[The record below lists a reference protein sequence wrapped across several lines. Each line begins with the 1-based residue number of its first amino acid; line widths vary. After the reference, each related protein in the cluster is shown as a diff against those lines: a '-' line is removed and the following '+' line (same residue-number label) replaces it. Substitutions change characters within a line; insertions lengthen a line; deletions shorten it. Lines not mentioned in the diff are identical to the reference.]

1 MPKLQVGR
9 RGGAGEIVSLPS
21 AESAWSVVPFAMLR
35 QAGFPLRLLD
45 DLQSFTV
52 QQGAVALLGRHG
64 ELSAL
69 VEQIKV
75 KLSEV
80 PAVNRGR
87 ILTRVGMMLPLGDR
101 EVRRCV
107 SSAPAVALTLQQY
120 RSRLRDLHDAC
131 DKYSSMFVGALDES
145 RRAVVAKFADPAL
158 RDVLLLSNDR
168 RHADFVDWLDRFS
181 GVVDGHARRMTDLLA
196 MYLQRVCAKNET
208 HSHFGP
214 IAIARM
220 DSTAH
225 CIQWS
230 TGELRRL
237 VFCTHWA
244 GERLGAVLTADPML
258 RKSVRPR
265 RRPLVFAEGG
275 GLSRYAFTTT
285 TGMPDDWRF
294 IELGR
299 RELDGDELWLWQRC
313 DGCRSIG
320 ELRGAWPADRGKSL
334 DEVLRQLVEDQWIIS
349 EWEIPIGEP
358 FPLRVLTE
366 HLAEHLGTAAA
377 KQAER
382 GIAVISGFERALA
395 DFAVAATQ
403 RRSTLLA
410 EIKEDFAQITGG
422 PANRSSGRHYADRS
436 VLFEEALG
444 EVQDLAL
451 GADLASFLGGELSVV
466 YDMALLVPRLR
477 MRRERE
483 ILRGWVRRRF
493 GLGVPVRLGR
503 FYAEFFADRAALDE
517 QCTEVDVELSEVD
530 RQLTELL
537 LVGAP
542 PGLREVEVPRARLEE
557 FFARYPREPAAVCNP
572 DVMFAARDRTA
583 LAAGEFTA
591 VVGDCHSL
599 REVLTHSSVAPV
611 LATGAPELLSAVYAG
626 YLRLLDDDEVLV
638 DLARSHPDKT
648 GAQLVYP
655 CPDLEVHG
663 RSPKPRDQV
672 LHPDQL
678 YLLAREDRVE
688 LRADGITGRIRLMAP
703 LAGGPSIRQDPLSPF
718 SFPRHFGGIGLR
730 AVNRSHLPRI
740 RCGRIVLQ
748 RERWR
753 IPADR
758 LRGWQP
764 AAKVLGHDAAGFLA
778 ACRLREELD
787 LPRCGFVKIPGEPK
801 PVFVDWA
808 APLLVR
814 QLFRLA
820 RKATGSVELTELL
833 PGKDDLWLEHGG
845 DRYTSELRCAVF
857 SR

>member
-1 MPKLQVGR
+1 MGV
-9 RGGAGEIVSLPS
+9 
-21 AESAWSVVPFAMLR
+21 AENVDLSRVESTWLVVPFAMLR
-35 QAGFPLRLLD
+35 QAGFAFRLLD
-45 DLQSFTV
+45 NLQNSTV
-52 QQGAVALLGRHG
+52 RQGVADLLGRCG
-64 ELSAL
+64 ELNVLIA
-69 VEQIKV
+69 QIKA

-80 PAVNRGR
+80 PAINRGR
-87 ILTRVGMMLPLGDR
+87 ILSRVGMMLPLEDR
-101 EVRRCV
+101 EVRLCV
-107 SSAPAVALTLQQY
+107 SSAPAVELMLQQY
-120 RSRLRDLHDAC
+120 LSRLRDLHDAC
-131 DKYSSMFVGALDES
+131 DKYDSMFVGVLDES
-145 RRAVVAKFADPAL
+145 RRAVVAMFADPAL

-168 RHADFVDWLDRFS
+168 RHADFVAWLDRFS
-181 GVVDGHARRMTDLLA
+181 GVVDHHARKMTDLLA
-196 MYLQRVCAKNET
+196 MYLQRVCAKNEM

-214 IAIARM
+214 ITIARM
-220 DSTAH
+220 DSTARG
-225 CIQWS
+225 IQWS
-230 TGELRRL
+230 TGKLRRL

-244 GERLGAVLTADPML
+244 GERLAAVFTADPML
-258 RKSVRPR
+258 RESVRPR
-265 RRPLVFAEGG
+265 RLPLVFAEGG
-275 GLSRYAFTTT
+275 RLSRYAFTTT
-285 TGMPDDWRF
+285 TGMPDAWRF
-294 IELGR
+294 IEVDR
-299 RELDGDELWLWQRC
+299 RVLDEDELWLWQHC
-313 DGCRSIG
+313 DGRRSIG
-320 ELRGAWPADRGKSL
+320 ELRGAWPVDPGKSF
-334 DEVLRQLVEDQWIIS
+334 DEVLRGLVEDQWIIS

-382 GIAVISGFERALA
+382 GMAFISGFERALT
-395 DFAVAATQ
+395 DFAVAAPQ

-410 EIKEDFAQITGG
+410 KIKTDFAQITGG

-436 VLFEEALG
+436 VVFEEALG
-444 EVQDLAL
+444 EVQDLVL
-451 GADLASFLGGELSVV
+451 GADLASFLGGELAVV
-466 YDMALLVPRLR
+466 YDMALLAPRLR
-477 MRRERE
+477 MCRERE

-493 GLGVPVRLGR
+493 GLGVPVRLGC
-503 FYAEFFADRAALDE
+503 FYAEFFTDREALDE
-517 QCTEVDVELSEVD
+517 QCAEVDGELSNVD

-537 LVGAP
+537 LAGAS
-542 PGLREVEVPRARLEE
+542 PGQREVEVPRARLEE
-557 FFARYPREPAAVCNP
+557 FFARYPHEPAALCNP

-591 VVGDCHSL
+591 VVGDCHSV

-611 LATGAPELLSAVYAG
+611 LATGAPELLPTVYAG

-638 DLARSHPDKT
+638 DLSRSHPDKT

-655 CPDLEVHG
+655 CPDLEVWG

-678 YLLAREDRVE
+678 YLVAHSDRVE
-688 LRADGITGRIRLMAP
+688 LRADGVTGRIRLMAP

-718 SFPRHFGGIGLR
+718 SFPRHFGGLGLR
-730 AVNRSHLPRI
+730 AVGRPHLPRI

-748 RERWR
+748 RERWQ

-758 LRGWQP
+758 LRGWRP
-764 AAKVLGHDAAGFLA
+764 AGTVLSRHAAEFLA

-787 LPRCGFVKIPGEPK
+787 LPQCGFVKIPGEPK

-820 RKATGSVELTELL
+820 RKATGSVELTELF
-833 PGKDDLWLEHGG
+833 PDKEDLWLEHGG
-845 DRYTSELRCAVF
+845 ERYTSELRCAVF